1 MDVLPETASRAA
13 VSTAEPL
20 CYCIQARLLCLTR
33 SSSPC
38 LTTTS
43 AAITSANI
51 PIFLPSSRSH
61 CLACASAP
69 LPRCPATLSSSFP
82 LTRVPAGRGTHAAAA
97 GPAAVSPGRHPE
109 NPQEDPRERVCR
121 ILSAGTSPLHSAVR
135 LRSRFRR
142 ENTPTRNPTAAGHA
156 TRPRRRGDRMSKRLR
171 RREFVTLLGGAAAPW
186 PLGARAQQPAKIPR

>member
-61 CLACASAP
+61 FLACASAP

-109 NPQEDPRERVCR
+109 NPQEVPRERSAGSSPPKHPR
-121 ILSAGTSPLHSAVR
+121 FIQLSAFAQDFAERTRQP
-135 LRSRFRR
+135 
-142 ENTPTRNPTAAGHA
+142 ETP
-156 TRPRRRGDRMSKRLR
+156 RPPDM
-171 RREFVTLLGGAAAPW
+171 LL
-186 PLGARAQQPAKIPR
+186 ARADEVIE

>member
-97 GPAAVSPGRHPE
+97 GPAAVSRDVILKTRKRFPARGSAGSSPAKHP
-109 NPQEDPRERVCR
+109 RFIR
-121 ILSAGTSPLHSAVR
+121 LSAFAQDFAERTRQP
-135 LRSRFRR
+135 
-142 ENTPTRNPTAAGHA
+142 ETP
-156 TRPRRRGDRMSKRLR
+156 RPPDM
-171 RREFVTLLGGAAAPW
+171 LL
-186 PLGARAQQPAKIPR
+186 ARADEVRVD